1 MKIARR
7 EAKESHHWL
16 ELLFIVNSNKG
27 PHIKPLIQEADE
39 LKRILSSII
48 EKLK

>member
-1 MKIARR
+1 MRIARR

-16 ELLFIVNSNKG
+16 ELLLTANPSVEDRVKL
-27 PHIKPLIQEADE
+27 LINEADE

-48 EKLK
+48 EKSR